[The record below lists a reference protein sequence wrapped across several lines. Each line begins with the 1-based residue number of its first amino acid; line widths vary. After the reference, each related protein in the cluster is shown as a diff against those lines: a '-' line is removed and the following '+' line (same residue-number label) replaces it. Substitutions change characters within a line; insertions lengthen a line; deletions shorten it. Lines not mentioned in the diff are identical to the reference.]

1 MNGFQL
7 ILAGVAG
14 LGLALSPYA
23 AGCTSAVVSG
33 RASLDGRTLLWKHR
47 DSGFKDNFVD
57 KVEATDS
64 TLAYVAL
71 FNAGDDDLAEAWIGF
86 NEAGFAVMNTASYN
100 LAPDTA
106 AVKDREGVVM
116 SRALA
121 RCRTV
126 EDFIGILDREMEGG
140 RSAGIQANFGVTDA
154 NGNCA
159 YVEAAD
165 HSYKVYPIEENG
177 RGWMVRSNYSY
188 SGTTGKRLGEV
199 RHDNAVHLIEENI
212 ADGLAPEVFTEELSR
227 SFYHAGKDADM
238 MQAGYRTLTDRGE
251 YIPRRS
257 SCASVVVEGAV
268 GNEDPA
274 RATVMWVAIGSPMLS
289 VAFPVTLDDIP
300 AGLRRDP
307 ATGRSPLC
315 DEANRRRDR
324 AFPRKGKD
332 GKWIIDMEYMRR
344 TIPQMKRE
352 AAAVYGSF
360 RRK

>member
-7 ILAGVAG
+7 ILAGVAC

-47 DSGFKDNFVD
+47 DSVFKDNFLD
-57 KVEATDS
+57 KVEANDS
-64 TLAYVAL
+64 TMAYVAL

-106 AVKDREGVVM
+106 AVKDREGMVM

-126 EDFIGILDREMEGG
+126 KDFLGILDREMEGG

-227 SFYHAGKDADM
+227 SFYHAEKDADM
-238 MQAGYRTLTDRGE
+238 MQ
-251 YIPRRS
+251 
-257 SCASVVVEGAV
+257 
-268 GNEDPA
+268 
-274 RATVMWVAIGSPMLS
+274 
-289 VAFPVTLDDIP
+289 
-300 AGLRRDP
+300 
-307 ATGRSPLC
+307 
-315 DEANRRRDR
+315 
-324 AFPRKGKD
+324 
-332 GKWIIDMEYMRR
+332 
-344 TIPQMKRE
+344 
-352 AAAVYGSF
+352 
-360 RRK
+360 